1 MKNRLFALIL
11 FSMLLLL
18 PAAAAAGPPAG
29 DRALKQEAARI
40 VQKFAG
46 TMKPLL
52 KETIRSK
59 GLSRAISVCAEEAPK
74 IAARLS
80 RETGWTIRRV
90 SLNPRNRKSAT
101 PDPFEKKVL
110 EQFDRRRARGE
121 SAERMAHAERTGTRF
136 RFMKAQGVGGIC
148 LGCHGQKL
156 NAGVRAAIDKHYPE
170 DIATGYSIGEI
181 RGAVSLIKS
190 FSD

>member
-1 MKNRLFALIL
+1 MKNRLFTVIL

-18 PAAAAAGPPAG
+18 PSPAAAGPAG
-29 DRALKQEAARI
+29 DDALKQAAAQI

-74 IAARLS
+74 IADRLS

-90 SLNPRNRKSAT
+90 SLNPRNRKTAT

-110 EQFDRRRARGE
+110 EQFDQRRDRGE
-121 SAERMAHAERTGTRF
+121 SAERMTHAERTGTRF

-156 NAGVRAAIDKHYPE
+156 NARVRAAINKHYPE

-181 RGAVSLIKS
+181 RGAVSLIKN